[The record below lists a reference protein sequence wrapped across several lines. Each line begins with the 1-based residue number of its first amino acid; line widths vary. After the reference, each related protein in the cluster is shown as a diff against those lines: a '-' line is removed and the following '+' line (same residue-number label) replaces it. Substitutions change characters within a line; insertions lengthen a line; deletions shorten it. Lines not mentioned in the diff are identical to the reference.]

1 MGRYRKPDNV
11 SEDSEAQRRLASE
24 APLPLRSLF
33 IYPVIIS
40 VANYASLGFIE
51 IANIALLPLF
61 YSTPIH
67 HGGLGL
73 DPMAIGLLL
82 GIYSLVNGL
91 LQVLFFARLVKKFG
105 TKNIFVACVS
115 CFIPIFLLYPAM
127 NVLARR
133 AGGLTP
139 AVWVIMVLQLC
150 ICMYMDMAFG
160 MLQQLFATPIKYD
173 VNLHLFS

>member
-1 MGRYRKPDNV
+1 
-11 SEDSEAQRRLASE
+11 
-24 APLPLRSLF
+24 
-33 IYPVIIS
+33 
-40 VANYASLGFIE
+40 
-51 IANIALLPLF
+51 
-61 YSTPIH
+61 
-67 HGGLGL
+67 
-73 DPMAIGLLL
+73 MAIGLLL

-160 MLQQLFATPIKYD
+160 MLQKLVATPIKYD